1 MNGDLATNLTRI
13 GLRATAEHL
22 DDFIARA
29 TTKRLAPR
37 AMLEQIV
44 EAEMADR
51 ATRNLQR
58 LLKQA
63 RIGRF
68 KPISDFDWD
77 WPKKIDRELVERALT
92 LDFISEARNLILL
105 GANGLGCRSPYNLPN
120 VVTYF
125 SKIVLVVQN
134 WKLWHSSVGDWEL
147 GLVRLISKELPI
159 IPKPFLVVFHSE

>member
-1 MNGDLATNLTRI
+1 MSSDLTSQLTRI

-29 TTKRLAPR
+29 TTRRLAPR
-37 AMLEQIV
+37 ALLEQIA

-77 WPKKIDRELVERALT
+77 WPKKTSRVDR
-92 LDFISEARNLILL
+92 ARFDSRLHLR
-105 GANGLGCRSPYNLPN
+105 GAQS
-120 VVTYF
+120 
-125 SKIVLVVQN
+125 
-134 WKLWHSSVGDWEL
+134 HSARRQWTG
-147 GLVRLISKELPI
+147 
-159 IPKPFLVVFHSE
+159 

>member
-1 MNGDLATNLTRI
+1 MTSSQRRIRMNNDLAAQLTKI

-29 TTKRLAPR
+29 TTRRLAPR
-37 AMLEQIV
+37 AILEQIT

-68 KPISDFDWD
+68 KPISDLDCGLAQE
-77 WPKKIDRELVERALT
+77 DRPRADLAP
-92 LDFISEARNLILL
+92 LDPRLHL
-105 GANGLGCRSPYNLPN
+105 RS
-120 VVTYF
+120 
-125 SKIVLVVQN
+125 S
-134 WKLWHSSVGDWEL
+134 
-147 GLVRLISKELPI
+147 
-159 IPKPFLVVFHSE
+159 

>member
-1 MNGDLATNLTRI
+1 MTNSQRRIRMNNDLAAQLTKI

-37 AMLEQIV
+37 AILEQIT

-105 GANGLGCRSPYNLPN
+105 GANVRRSPCKLTNPVISML
-120 VVTYF
+120 F
-125 SKIVLVVQN
+125 S
-134 WKLWHSSVGDWEL
+134 SSTSACL
-147 GLVRLISKELPI
+147 RRPLRQAPPISAWL
-159 IPKPFLVVFHSE
+159 

>member
-1 MNGDLATNLTRI
+1 MPMNSDLATQLTKI

-29 TTKRLAPR
+29 TAKRLAPR
-37 AMLEQIV
+37 AMLERIA

-51 ATRNLQR
+51 AARNHQR
-58 LLKQA
+58 LLRQA

-77 WPKKIDRELVERALT
+77 WPKKIDRELIERALT

-105 GANGLGCRSPYNLPN
+105 GANGLGKTMIAKNIIAAAVNAGHSAMFRTASDLLADLQCDSPQARRRKFGYYARPRILC
-120 VVTYF
+120 
-125 SKIVLVVQN
+125 IDLC
-134 WKLWHSSVGDWEL
+134 
-147 GLVRLISKELPI
+147 
-159 IPKPFLVVFHSE
+159 